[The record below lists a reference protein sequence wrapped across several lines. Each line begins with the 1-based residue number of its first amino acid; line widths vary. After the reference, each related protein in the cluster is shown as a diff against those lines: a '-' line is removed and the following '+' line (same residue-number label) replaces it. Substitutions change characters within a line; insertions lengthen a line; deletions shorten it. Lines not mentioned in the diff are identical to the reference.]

1 MTNKFLKF
9 VQSYIARIKPEE
21 IILFS
26 FAATIVLGTILLWL
40 PVSHFGNI
48 GLLDALFTAT
58 SAVCVTGLIV
68 VDTGSAFTLFGQ
80 CVILMLIEIGGL
92 GVMTFAALAFD
103 LLGKRLSLSG
113 QEAMTRDLVYEEISH
128 SFLVYF
134 RRMVQLVLAIE
145 AAGAAV
151 LFFGLLQVHSIGYAA
166 FSAAFHS
173 VSAFCNAG
181 FSLYPDSLIGIRDNL
196 LAIHTVTV
204 LIIIGGIG
212 YPVLFD
218 LMKIIRTYRTEK
230 KPFWNRLSVHSR
242 TALLMSFLLLTAG
255 TVLLLLTGFPR
266 ENIDLSTAFFQSV
279 TARTAGFNTVDM
291 NRLTLAALLVIM
303 ILMFIGGSPGSA
315 AGGVKTTTVALWIK
329 QLWSRLQGKNQ
340 VVLQDRYIPEPLV
353 RRASTIIS
361 ISILWNIA
369 GVFILSITEN
379 GGSNI
384 RLQDLMFE
392 QISAFATVGLSTGI
406 TDKLSPLGKL
416 WIIASM
422 YVGRTGPL
430 TSVLLLSLRKKPADI
445 KFPEAKVM
453 IG

>member
-1 MTNKFLKF
+1 MKTESRNII
-9 VQSYIARIKPEE
+9 QSYIARIKPEE
-21 IILFS
+21 IILLS

-40 PVSHFGNI
+40 PLSHFGNI
-48 GLLDALFTAT
+48 GFLDALFTAT

-68 VDTGSAFTLFGQ
+68 VDTGSAFTVFGQ
-80 CVILMLIEIGGL
+80 CIILLLIEIGGL

-103 LLGKRLSLSG
+103 LLGRRLSLSG

-128 SFLVYF
+128 SFLAYF

-145 AAGAAV
+145 AAGAAA
-151 LFFGLLQVHSIGYAA
+151 LFVGLLQVHSIGYAA
-166 FSAAFHS
+166 FSAVFHS

-181 FSLYPDSLIGIRDNL
+181 FSLYPDSLIGVKDNF
-196 LAIHTVTV
+196 LAIHTVAA

-218 LMKIIRTYRTEK
+218 LVNIIRTYRVEK
-230 KPFWNRLSVHSR
+230 KPIWNRLSVHSR
-242 TALLMSFLLLTAG
+242 IVLLMSFLLLTAG
-255 TVLLLLTGFPR
+255 TVLLMLTNLSQG
-266 ENIDLSTAFFQSV
+266 NLDLSTAFFQSV

-329 QLWSRLQGKNQ
+329 QLWSRLKGKNQ

-384 RLQDLMFE
+384 MLQDLIFE